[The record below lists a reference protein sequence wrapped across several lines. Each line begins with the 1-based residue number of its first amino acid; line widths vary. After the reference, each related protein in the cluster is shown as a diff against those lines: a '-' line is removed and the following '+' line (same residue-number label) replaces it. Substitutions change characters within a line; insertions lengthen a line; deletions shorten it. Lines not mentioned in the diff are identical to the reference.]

1 MFFNEIYGAYYNA
14 VSKILAKAV
23 EKPVTPKDIR
33 KIVEESA
40 FGESSINIENSLLSE
55 KWQLI
60 TKNGDTPLKNKPSL
74 PLTTLEKRWL
84 KAISLDP
91 RVKLFGEDFSD
102 LRDVEPLFTPDD
114 ICVFDKYA
122 DGDPYEDEKYINN
135 FRLMLDA
142 INRQYP
148 VKLTTKNNKGEEKY
162 IVFLPQYMEY
172 SEKDDKF
179 RVVGS
184 GGRWATV
191 VNMGRI
197 IWCHPYVKPYTPNT
211 NTKMVRD
218 KETVVFQLTDERNAL
233 ERALMHFAH
242 FEKQA
247 EKLTDN
253 QYRITVTY
261 DKDDETELLIRVLSF
276 GPMIKVTS
284 PDSFINLI
292 KERLIK
298 QKSCGQ

>member
-23 EKPVTPKDIR
+23 ESPVAPKDIR

-55 KWQLI
+55 KWQLLAKDG
-60 TKNGDTPLKNKPSL
+60 TTPLEHKPSA
-74 PLTTLEKRWL
+74 PITTLEKRWL

-91 RVKLFGEDFSD
+91 RIQLFGEDFSD
-102 LRDVEPLFTPDD
+102 LGDVEPLFVPDD

-218 KETVVFQLTDERNAL
+218 KETVVFQLIDERNAL

-247 EKLTDN
+247 EKLADN
-253 QYRITVTY
+253 RYKITVTY

-298 QKSCGQ
+298 QKSCEF

>member
-23 EKPVTPKDIR
+23 EKPVFPKDIR

-40 FGESSINIENSLLSE
+40 FGESSINIENSLFNE
-55 KWQLI
+55 KWQFLKADG
-60 TKNGDTPLKNKPSL
+60 TTPLEHKPSMPMTL
-74 PLTTLEKRWL
+74 LEKRWL

-91 RVKLFGEDFSD
+91 RVKLFGEDFSYLD
-102 LRDVEPLFTPDD
+102 DVEPLFTPDD
-114 ICVFDKYA
+114 ICIFDKYA
-122 DGDPYEDEKYINN
+122 DGDPYEDEWYIKN

-142 INRQYP
+142 IKKQYP
-148 VKLTTKNNKGEEKY
+148 VKLTTINNQGNEKY

-179 RVVGS
+179 RVVGT

-191 VNMGRI
+191 VNMGRV
-197 IWCHPYVKPYTPNT
+197 IWCHPYTKPYTTNT
-211 NTKMVRD
+211 NTKMDRD
-218 KETVVFQLTDERNAL
+218 KETVVFHLIDERNAL

-247 EKLTDN
+247 ERLADN
-253 QYRITVTY
+253 QYRIKVTY